1 MRSRIHSFSERPLW
15 PGSLGTKF
23 PSSGAKGKSIHPETK
38 RGNLFF
44 FTYSI
49 GMIELTMYAEMCF
62 KCKSIHPETKRGNS
76 ISMIELRMYAEMCF
90 KGKSIYPETNGGNI
104 SFHLIHWEWLCLE
117 CM

>member
-1 MRSRIHSFSERPLW
+1 MRSRIHFFSERPLW

-38 RGNLFF
+38 RGNLIF

-49 GMIELTMYAEMCF
+49 G
-62 KCKSIHPETKRGNS
+62 
-76 ISMIELRMYAEMCF
+76 MIELRMYAEMCF
-90 KGKSIYPETNGGNI
+90 KGQSILPETNGGNI

-117 CM
+117 YM